1 MKLSDIRPYERNA
14 RNNEKAIPA
23 VMESIKQFGLR
34 GTIGLESPDNPVIVF
49 GHTRVE
55 ACKRLG
61 WEEIPDSKVEYCDDL
76 TPEQVKAFRI
86 ADNKTGDIATYN
98 KSMLREEMR
107 TLKDFDMSKFGID
120 FKSKKLP
127 LGYEAMRTDK
137 AYNLDLVNRSDCNAR
152 GFPKLRPVMAA
163 PEAFVP
169 FNYAKSTGE
178 DEKKGAACHFFK
190 DDYQFERI
198 WQRPKAYLDA
208 LRGFDCVLTPDFLL
222 YLDMPKPMMAW
233 NHYRQMC
240 IGKILQ
246 DEGMRV
252 VPTLTWAG
260 EESYSFCFEGIPKH
274 GTVATSTVGVLESE
288 ESVSFWKAGMA
299 EALRRIRPKCVLVYG
314 AEVKF
319 DFGDAEVVRYK
330 AHIKRGKRVC

>member
-98 KSMLREEMR
+98 KSMLREEIR

-169 FNYAKSTGE
+169 FNYAKRKRRARRATSSRTITSSSAFGS
-178 DEKKGAACHFFK
+178 AP
-190 DDYQFERI
+190 R
-198 WQRPKAYLDA
+198 
-208 LRGFDCVLTPDFLL
+208 
-222 YLDMPKPMMAW
+222 
-233 NHYRQMC
+233 
-240 IGKILQ
+240 
-246 DEGMRV
+246 
-252 VPTLTWAG
+252 LTWTRWAA
-260 EESYSFCFEGIPKH
+260 SIACSRP
-274 GTVATSTVGVLESE
+274 TSRFTWTCPS
-288 ESVSFWKAGMA
+288 
-299 EALRRIRPKCVLVYG
+299 R
-314 AEVKF
+314 
-319 DFGDAEVVRYK
+319 
-330 AHIKRGKRVC
+330 